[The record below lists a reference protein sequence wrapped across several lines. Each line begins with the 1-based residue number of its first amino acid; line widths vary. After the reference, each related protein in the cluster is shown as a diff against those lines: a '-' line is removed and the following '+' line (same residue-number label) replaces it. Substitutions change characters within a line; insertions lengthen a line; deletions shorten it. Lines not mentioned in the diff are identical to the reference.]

1 MQLEAVI
8 YFDADAYTAICLNVN
23 VASEGAT
30 PEEAQANLT
39 EALELYFEDE
49 SDVEII
55 SVTKPQLAS
64 VAIGA

>member
-8 YFDADAYTAICLNVN
+8 YHDADAYTAICLNVN

-39 EALELYFEDE
+39 EALELYFEDAG
-49 SDVEII
+49 DVEII
-55 SVTKPQLAS
+55 PVAQPQLAS
-64 VAIGA
+64 LAISA

>member
-8 YFDADAYTAICLNVN
+8 YRDADAYTAICLNVN
-23 VASEGAT
+23 VASEGLT

-49 SDVEII
+49 SDVELI
-55 SVTKPQLAS
+55 SVAQPQLAS
-64 VAIGA
+64 LAISA